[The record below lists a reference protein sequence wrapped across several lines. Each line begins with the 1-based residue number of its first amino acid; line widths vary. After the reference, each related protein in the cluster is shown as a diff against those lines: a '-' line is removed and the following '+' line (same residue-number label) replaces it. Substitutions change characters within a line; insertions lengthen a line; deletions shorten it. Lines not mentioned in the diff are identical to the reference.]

1 MSDELE
7 IVRRAASATEAE
19 LIQSLLHDAGIESVL
34 QRAIGGPEWGPSGGQ
49 TVYVQRADIERAGG
63 QLVAVAGRVNG
74 KMSIGIVAYQLGAEN
89 SKPRLRELA
98 AQTLADFDLTG
109 EII

>member
-19 LIQSLLHDAGIESVL
+19 LIQSLLHDAAIESVL

-49 TVYVQRADIERAGG
+49 TVYVQRADLDRAREVLAAREG
-63 QLVAVAGRVNG
+63 AVSDEELARLSEQAGREQG
-74 KMSIGIVAYQLGAEN
+74 PAE
-89 SKPRLRELA
+89 E
-98 AQTLADFDLTG
+98 
-109 EII
+109 

>member
-34 QRAIGGPEWGPSGGQ
+34 QRTIGGPEWGPSGGQ
-49 TVYVQRADIERAGG
+49 TVYVGRADLARAREV
-63 QLVAVAGRVNG
+63 LAAREDAVSDEELARLSEEAGREQG
-74 KMSIGIVAYQLGAEN
+74 PAE
-89 SKPRLRELA
+89 
-98 AQTLADFDLTG
+98 G
-109 EII
+109 